1 MSSIG
6 LTKGKN
12 TRKKPVSL
20 SEVKE
25 KFTKENIAKAGFVAF
40 AAFSVLAVFAIV
52 IFLLYYSIPA
62 FRQIGVFNFLF
73 GTIWSPVNESLAVS
87 ERFGILPMI
96 VGSVVLTLTSVL
108 LGGVL
113 AIFTAIFIVYYCPKK
128 LKPIFNQLI
137 NLLAGIP
144 SIVYGYFGLAFI
156 MPLFVDIFHV
166 PQAYGLCSSTFIL
179 SIMLVPTIASITKNS
194 LESVPMNYYE
204 GALALGCTKN
214 QTVFKVCL
222 PAAKNGILAAII
234 LGVGRAVGETMAVQF
249 LVGSGDNYPALF
261 LPFRTMTSSIVLE
274 MGYADEAL
282 HKPAL
287 IAIGFVLLIFILIIN
302 LCLAAVKRNNSI
314 SGNKLFN
321 RKIRESENAVASF
334 SWRQTGSIQDVLWIL
349 SYVIAALVAA
359 MLLFIVGVV
368 LVKGVGGLDWN
379 FLFGKSGNAQVT
391 LAPAFA
397 STAMVILMSLVIAL
411 PLGIGAAI
419 FLSEYAKKGSRF
431 VKIIN
436 LFIDTLSG
444 VPSVV
449 FGLFGM
455 VFFGNVLGIGT
466 NLLNGSFTLSLIV
479 LPTVIRSTEQS
490 LSEVPDSMREAS
502 YALGASKVRTIFKVV
517 LPQALSGIVTSII
530 LSIGRIVSESAA
542 LIYTAGAVAYM
553 PQGYFSRG
561 ATLSVM
567 MWFFNSADGIENAQL
582 KCFATAA
589 ILILFVLI
597 LNILVTLVEKYF
609 RKRSKK

>member
-1 MSSIG
+1 MRNVA
-6 LTKGKN
+6 L
-12 TRKKPVSL
+12 
-20 SEVKE
+20 
-25 KFTKENIAKAGFVAF
+25 TKENVAKAVFIAF
-40 AAFSVLAVFAIV
+40 AAFSILAVFAIV
-52 IFLLYYSIPA
+52 FFLLYQSIPA
-62 FRQIGVFNFLF
+62 FRQIGFFNFLF
-73 GTIWSPVNESLAVS
+73 GTTWAPKNESLPVA
-87 ERFGILPMI
+87 ERFGIFPMI
-96 VGSVVLTLTSVL
+96 VGSVVLTITSVA

-113 AIFTAIFIVYYCPKK
+113 AIFTAVFVVYYCPKK
-128 LKPIFNQLI
+128 LKPVFHQLI

-144 SIVYGYFGLAFI
+144 SIVYGYFGLTFL
-156 MPLFVDIFHV
+156 MPLMVKIFHI
-166 PQAYGLCSSTFIL
+166 PQAYGLLSATLIL
-179 SIMLVPTIASITKNS
+179 SLMLVPTIASITKNS

-204 GALALGCTKN
+204 GALALGCSKN

-274 MGYADEAL
+274 MGYADDAL

-287 IAIGFVLLIFILIIN
+287 VAIGFILLLFILVIN
-302 LCLAAVKRNNSI
+302 LCLAAVKRNDSI

-321 RKIRESENAVASF
+321 RKVKESRGAISKF
-334 SWRQTGSIQDVLWIL
+334 SWHKTGSAQDILCIL
-349 SYVIAALVAA
+349 SYCIAALVAV
-359 MLLFIVGVV
+359 MLLFVVGFV
-368 LVKGVGGLDWN
+368 LVKGVGGLNFN

-391 LAPAFA
+391 LAPAFV
-397 STAMVILMSLVIAL
+397 STGMVILLALLIAL
-411 PLGIGAAI
+411 PFGIGAAI

-455 VFFGNVLGIGT
+455 VFFGNILGIGT
-466 NLLNGSFTLSLIV
+466 NLLNGSLTLSLIV

-490 LSEVPDSMREAS
+490 LTEVPDSMREAS
-502 YALGASKVRTIFKVV
+502 YALGASKVRTIFVVV
-517 LPQALSGIVTSII
+517 LPQALSGIITSVI

-567 MWFFNSADGIENAQL
+567 MWFFNSADGIADAQA

-589 ILILFVLI
+589 ILILCVLI
-597 LNILVTLVEKYF
+597 LNILVTVIEKTF
-609 RKRSKK
+609 RKRSNR